1 MIFERDGKICQEV
14 VKADLAYKYK
24 NDLSVSMLALVDDLV
39 GITNAGVKAQQ
50 MNAIINVKSAEKRL
64 QFGVSKC
71 KSMLISKKPE
81 LVQNS
86 QLSVDNWIITHSE
99 NLNTRELKIIESYEG
114 KINIDKT
121 EKQKYLGFHLSSKGD
136 NMINIKQLK
145 NKSIGTMRKIFTKQ
159 AGLGV
164 PHSRSMI

>member
-1 MIFERDGKICQEV
+1 M
-14 VKADLAYKYK
+14 
-24 NDLSVSMLALVDDLV
+24 
-39 GITNAGVKAQQ
+39 
-50 MNAIINVKSAEKRL
+50 
-64 QFGVSKC
+64 
-71 KSMLISKKPE
+71 
-81 LVQNS
+81 QNS

-145 NKSIGTMRKIFTKQ
+145 NKSIGTMRKIFTKLESLNLRKYYFECGVIFLNVMLRSSLLY
-159 AGLGV
+159 ACETYYGLSEYQIRQIERIEEQFLRKLFKTSKGC
-164 PHSRSMI
+164 PIAQLYLESGHIPARFEIFKRR